1 MATERK
7 LICSSRGGGRILGLT
22 PRRRPPKSHKLCCI
36 HGWYCWELSCPLG
49 NFDLGQRCDS
59 DHPQPSNSL
68 SGGSGQYYT
77 SLCRIGEAEFSS
89 APANGWHGL
98 QESWG
103 TAAAAATGCVLQRGR
118 KDYWTDSGNIEV
130 RLQKKKEPWCVE
142 VFWLGVLSR
151 AFQGLCGVRRKLPWL
166 GAWRLRRRLSAINS
180 GRSIRT
186 ESWWS
191 CRKLWT
197 LRGRECR
204 WGRASGLRLL
214 NFTRLTKVT
223 DKMFNMKGMK
233 ANPHFL
239 SWFSSCL
246 IFPMVISLC
255 QYWDFGLK
263 VWKNFPNNFLYLSRQ
278 W

>member
-1 MATERK
+1 MNPLGKNIPPAQQERCMATERK
-7 LICSSRGGGRILGLT
+7 LICSSRGGGRVLGLT

-36 HGWYCWELSCPLG
+36 HGWYCWELSWPLG

-130 RLQKKKEPWCVE
+130 RLQKKKN
-142 VFWLGVLSR
+142 LGVLKFSDWVFCLVR
-151 AFQGLCGVRRKLPWL
+151 FKVCAAWEGNCHDSVRGV
-166 GAWRLRRRLSAINS
+166 
-180 GRSIRT
+180 
-186 ESWWS
+186 
-191 CRKLWT
+191 
-197 LRGRECR
+197 
-204 WGRASGLRLL
+204 WGGGS
-214 NFTRLTKVT
+214 
-223 DKMFNMKGMK
+223 
-233 ANPHFL
+233 P
-239 SWFSSCL
+239 
-246 IFPMVISLC
+246 P
-255 QYWDFGLK
+255 
-263 VWKNFPNNFLYLSRQ
+263 
-278 W
+278 